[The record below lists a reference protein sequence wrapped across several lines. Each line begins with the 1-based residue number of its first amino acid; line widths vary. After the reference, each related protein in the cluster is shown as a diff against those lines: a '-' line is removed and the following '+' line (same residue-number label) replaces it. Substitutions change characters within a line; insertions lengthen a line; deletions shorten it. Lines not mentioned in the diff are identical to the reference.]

1 MDKIVR
7 KAALAASSDP
17 LSESRLQNIDDLIF
31 FLEGRGLTVELSPY
45 LFGCREADPGKKKAE
60 FLNRCFADPEMEFIF
75 DVSGGDLAN
84 TVLRHLDYEVIKNSR
99 AMFYGFSDLTTVIN
113 AIYARTGKEAVNY
126 QVRNIVWTNP
136 GAAPRFSDATSG
148 FSGAAPGFSGG
159 HSGSSGDPSGYSGNT
174 SGSSG
179 DPSGE
184 EEHQIVEHF
193 DRKVLEHAISAE
205 DLEVE
210 FLRGNAMRGRVVGG
224 NIRCLLKLAGTPFWP
239 DIRGAVLQLEP
250 HSGGASQM
258 TTMLEQLLE
267 LGTAEQVG
275 GVLLGT
281 FTQMERDGLRP
292 EIGELVMKM
301 FPEKVPV
308 ARTRFVGHGHDA
320 RAIVIGK
327 EIEL

>member
-1 MDKIVR
+1 
-7 KAALAASSDP
+7 
-17 LSESRLQNIDDLIF
+17 
-31 FLEGRGLTVELSPY
+31 
-45 LFGCREADPGKKKAE
+45 
-60 FLNRCFADPEMEFIF
+60 ME
-75 DVSGGDLAN
+75 
-84 TVLRHLDYEVIKNSR
+84 Y
-99 AMFYGFSDLTTVIN
+99 
-113 AIYARTGKEAVNY
+113 
-126 QVRNIVWTNP
+126 
-136 GAAPRFSDATSG
+136 
-148 FSGAAPGFSGG
+148 
-159 HSGSSGDPSGYSGNT
+159 
-174 SGSSG
+174 
-179 DPSGE
+179 
-184 EEHQIVEHF
+184 F

-239 DIRGAVLQLEP
+239 DMRGAVLLLEA

-258 TTMLEQLLE
+258 TTMLEQLME